1 MIATPEVS
9 AGHRRQLRGC
19 LGARARTLVEIMWML
34 NTHRNPSTFCNC
46 LHRHD
51 SFFLCADAM
60 QVQSSEALYQSKM
73 HHKSFGGG
81 LRQDPLAVFKRSI
94 DPSRGQRRSGNKGWG
109 KGRRKKKE
117 GREGREEGKKAKKRG
132 RCGPFFKSWRL
143 ALVLL
148 GTSDHGSL
156 PKTAPPAEVWSCA
169 VNHRSGSS
177 PNLL

>member
-1 MIATPEVS
+1 MDAEHPSQPVYVL
-9 AGHRRQLRGC
+9 QLS
-19 LGARARTLVEIMWML
+19 
-34 NTHRNPSTFCNC
+34 PSTRFV
-46 LHRHD
+46 
-51 SFFLCADAM
+51 FLCADAM

-132 RCGPFFKSWRL
+132 RCGPFFQKLAPSAGAVGHERSWIITQDCPRRS
-143 ALVLL
+143 LVM
-148 GTSDHGSL
+148 
-156 PKTAPPAEVWSCA
+156 
-169 VNHRSGSS
+169 RSESQVGQ
-177 PNLL
+177 

>member
-1 MIATPEVS
+1 MIATPEAS

-34 NTHRNPSTFCNC
+34 NTHRNLSTFCNC

-132 RCGPFFKSWRL
+132 RCGPFFQKLAPSAGAVGHERSWIITQDCPRRS
-143 ALVLL
+143 LVM
-148 GTSDHGSL
+148 
-156 PKTAPPAEVWSCA
+156 
-169 VNHRSGSS
+169 RSESQVGQ
-177 PNLL
+177 